1 MVFPVDGVSNDL
13 AFADLASQGAIEVWT
28 EALSSSAP
36 LHTCLM
42 AGKPEKIKLAQE
54 IAGLLDNQQHFC
66 EEALRSKGFGVY
78 SDLTVRTSG

>member
-1 MVFPVDGVSNDL
+1 
-13 AFADLASQGAIEVWT
+13 
-28 EALSSSAP
+28 
-36 LHTCLM
+36 M

-54 IAGLLDNQQHFC
+54 IAGLLDNQQHFS